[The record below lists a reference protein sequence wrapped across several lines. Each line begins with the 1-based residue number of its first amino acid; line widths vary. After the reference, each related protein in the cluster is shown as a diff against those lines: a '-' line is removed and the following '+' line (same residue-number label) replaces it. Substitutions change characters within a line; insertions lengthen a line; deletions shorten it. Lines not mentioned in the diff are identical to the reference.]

1 MQPINS
7 YLYFEGVKCLH
18 LPCKVLEYKS
28 PCGLLDPEVMDL
40 TFLQNVS
47 NYI

>member
-7 YLYFEGVKCLH
+7 YLYFEGVKSLQ
-18 LPCKVLEYKS
+18 LPRKVLEYKS
-28 PCGLLDPEVMDL
+28 PCWLLDPEVTDL
-40 TFLQNVS
+40 TFLQNVG